1 MWRFSESS
9 SDGGE
14 EKLQRPEQQRRS
26 SSGSGDGRCL
36 SALAEHSEAAT
47 KIKARIEN
55 CLQSSAGNGRTPFKR
70 WFSAACA
77 ASCMQEQAVEG
88 RGGGARRAGAIGRE
102 AAGAPLRGREGGLG
116 HQLPLHV
123 GGSRSLKSSVAEVSR
138 GEPATG
144 RRGGAET
151 GGSHAQP
158 AARRR
163 LACLACGLCEVKR
176 CHWRPSGRVERRAHS
191 GSQEVR
197 GLAPTAV
204 CAGDGNL
211 LEVYRN
217 IFEEVIQLD
226 HQYGATLRKVGRLQA
241 LHMPRGAGEVHL
253 RCSLGWSRGVEA

>member
-36 SALAEHSEAAT
+36 SALAERSEAAT

-77 ASCMQEQAVEG
+77 AGMQEQAVEG

-102 AAGAPLRGREGGLG
+102 AARAPLRGREGGLG

-123 GGSRSLKSSVAEVSR
+123 GVPRGLQVFEVF
-138 GEPATG
+138 G
-144 RRGGAET
+144 RGG
-151 GGSHAQP
+151 QP
-158 AARRR
+158 
-163 LACLACGLCEVKR
+163 G
-176 CHWRPSGRVERRAHS
+176 
-191 GSQEVR
+191 
-197 GLAPTAV
+197 
-204 CAGDGNL
+204 
-211 LEVYRN
+211 
-217 IFEEVIQLD
+217 
-226 HQYGATLRKVGRLQA
+226 
-241 LHMPRGAGEVHL
+241 
-253 RCSLGWSRGVEA
+253 